1 MLPIPS
7 VHGVILRFFNAVALL
22 TLLLLP
28 PVAAR
33 ADGLRLLALGDSLT
47 AGYGLAE
54 TESFTVQ
61 LEAALLARGYDV
73 QVINSGVSGDTT
85 AGGLARL
92 DWALADEPDLVLVE
106 LGAHDG
112 LQIGR
117 AHV

>member
-73 QVINSGVSGDTT
+73 QVINSGVRSEEHTS
-85 AGGLARL
+85 
-92 DWALADEPDLVLVE
+92 E
-106 LGAHDG
+106 LQSLMRISYAVFC
-112 LQIGR
+112 LKK
-117 AHV
+117 